1 MMYLVIILLGLIVL
15 IYGVLTHRAS
25 KSKRISYLQ
34 DFNRTEYVG
43 SMSTSEQAINLA
55 SLLERNFFESI
66 ALRWENFKKQLG
78 GQPQIKLVILLIV
91 LLVAAV
97 FFNRT
102 FLRASPLLVTP
113 IFMLLGMVL
122 FYRWMQ
128 NRERKLFESQF
139 PDALNMMTSA
149 VSSGESVMHAILY
162 VGEKLD
168 GDIGKEFN
176 TMGRRLQL
184 GEMPDEVFRKSCRRY
199 PYPSFYFFVITLRAN
214 MQRGGQLK
222 DVMHRLNRTMFNAR
236 SIEKKKFALT
246 SEARTSAKI
255 VAAIPFFFLFMLQF
269 LSPEN
274 YEFVMFND
282 SGRAILYY
290 VLGSEAIG
298 ISIVWM
304 LMKSVK

>member
-1 MMYLVIILLGLIVL
+1 MIYLLILVLGIIAL
-15 IYGVLTHRAS
+15 IYIAFSNRSS
-25 KSKRISYLQ
+25 KKKRISYLQ
-34 DFNRTEYVG
+34 EFNNTEYVG
-43 SMSTSEQAINLA
+43 TMSTSEQAINLS
-55 SLLERNFFESI
+55 SLLDRSFLEDI
-66 ALRWENFKKQLG
+66 ALRWENFKKQMG
-78 GQPQIKLVILLIV
+78 KQAEIKIAIVMLVLF
-91 LLVAAV
+91 VAAI

-113 IFMLLGMVL
+113 IFMLLGAVM

-162 VGEKLD
+162 VGDKLD
-168 GDIGKEFN
+168 GDIGKEFSI
-176 TMGRRLQL
+176 MGRRLQL

-255 VAAIPFFFLFMLQF
+255 VAAIPFIFLFVLQF

-274 YEFVMFND
+274 YEFVMTND
-282 SGRAILYY
+282 SGRSILYY
-290 VLGSEAIG
+290 VIISEAIG
-298 ISIVWM
+298 IGVVWM